1 MKIAYWEICP
11 YLVGITPAHA
21 PDNVAEYVRN
31 NAGKAFEFM
40 VADADKAR
48 KAAGL
53 QESCMECWTA
63 RSEVCTALNDC
74 YCRAQALV
82 HYTACKCAP

>member
-11 YLVGITPAHA
+11 YLMDVNPANA
-21 PDNVAEYVRN
+21 ADSVAEYVRN

-40 VADADKAR
+40 VDDADKAR

-53 QESCMECWTA
+53 KESCMECWTS
-63 RSEVCTALNDC
+63 RSEVCAVLHVCCFCTPTGA
-74 YCRAQALV
+74 
-82 HYTACKCAP
+82 HYTLQVFIM